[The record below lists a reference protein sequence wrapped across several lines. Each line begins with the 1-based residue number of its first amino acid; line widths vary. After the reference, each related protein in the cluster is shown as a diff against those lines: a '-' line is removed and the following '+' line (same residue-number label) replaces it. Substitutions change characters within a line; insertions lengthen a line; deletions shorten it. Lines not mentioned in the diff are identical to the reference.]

1 MLGTLGS
8 PYHRSH
14 WEQPMITNN
23 LACDFL
29 DANPHEIVAAIGGVL
44 SVEETIGDTAPI
56 HFRSFADLPART
68 AEEEKALA
76 WEPALIETEPNT
88 TYETRIDDA
97 IKAAR
102 DLYEA
107 QDEPWPVIIWRW
119 QSGSYGFGLSI
130 PEKTEVLLFIDD
142 SLKAF
147 MDMRKDAR

>member
-1 MLGTLGS
+1 
-8 PYHRSH
+8 
-14 WEQPMITNN
+14 MITNN

-56 HFRSFADLPART
+56 HFRSFTDLPART

-76 WEPALIETEPNT
+76 WDPRLVEPETEPNT

-107 QDEPWPVIIWRW
+107 QDEPWPVTIWQW
-119 QSGSYGFGLSI
+119 CSGGYGFGLSI
-130 PEKTEVLLFIDD
+130 PEKTDVLLYIDGG
-142 SLKAF
+142 LIAF
-147 MDMRKDAR
+147 KDGRVVK